1 MIFVLL
7 IMISSLL
14 LVAGVVLT
22 HLGMEGTSLSDLK
35 QDIAVAVGLSIGILS
50 GASLLIFT
58 AGYVVV
64 HMDHFKQQTLLERQ
78 VEYETI
84 RIALSKGN
92 YSEVLAHDISEY
104 NKRVLTAREWLDN
117 PLLQDLEFEFYN
129 DLPLIE
135 EDDWNGATTEKT
147 WAWETS

>member
-1 MIFVLL
+1 MLL
-7 IMISSLL
+7 IMISALL
-14 LVAGVVLT
+14 LVAGGVLT
-22 HLGMEGTSLSDLK
+22 HLGMEGTRLSDLK
-35 QDIAVAVGLSIGILS
+35 QDIAVAVGLTISIIS
-50 GASLLIFT
+50 GAHLLIFT
-58 AGYVVV
+58 IGYVVV
-64 HMDHFKQQTLLERQ
+64 HTDHFKQQTLLERQ

-104 NKRVLTAREWLDN
+104 NKRILTAREWLDN

-135 EDDWNGATTEKT
+135 EDDWNGTTTEKT
-147 WAWETS
+147 WAWETSGT